1 MKANPVGWASVVICC
16 ALAVF
21 GGIDPMTQ
29 NALKVM
35 HILRTIERHQ
45 PRSGSGD
52 LTAEVS
58 QPELN
63 DYIIYRLEKEKHPLI
78 QKLTIKLLD
87 ANQVRGSVYL
97 DANQL
102 KLGLLFGQTLDFDLS
117 GVLQTRNGTGRIN
130 LRTAKL
136 HGRPVKPQVLDMVL
150 KAVALYYGT
159 DPVRLD
165 DWHEL
170 PKGVKRI
177 QTQEGKAVLFY

>member
-1 MKANPVGWASVVICC
+1 MKANPVWWASALVCC
-16 ALAVF
+16 ALAVS

-45 PRSGSGD
+45 PRSGSGEQ
-52 LTAEVS
+52 TAEVS

-63 DYIIYRLEKEKHPLI
+63 DYIVYRLEKEKHPLI
-78 QKLTIKLLD
+78 QTLAIKLFD
-87 ANQVRGSVYL
+87 DNQVRGNVRL
-97 DANQL
+97 DARQL

-117 GVLQTRNGTGRIN
+117 GVLQTRNGAGRIH

-136 HGRPVKPQVLDMVL
+136 RGRPVKPQVLDMVL
-150 KAVALYYGT
+150 KAVSLYYGT

-170 PKGVKRI
+170 PTGVKRI
-177 QTQEGKAVLFY
+177 QVQKGKAVLFY

>member
-1 MKANPVGWASVVICC
+1 MSENPVGWASAITCC
-16 ALAVF
+16 ALVVI

-45 PRSGSGD
+45 PRSGSGV

-63 DYIIYRLEKEKHPLI
+63 DYIGYRLEKEKHPLI
-78 QKLTIKLLD
+78 QKLTIKLFD
-87 ANQVRGSVYL
+87 DNQVRGNVHL

-102 KLGLLFGQTLDFDLS
+102 KLGLLFGQTLDFDLA
-117 GVLQTRNGTGRIN
+117 GVLHTRNGAGRID

-150 KAVALYYGT
+150 KAVAFYYGI

-170 PKGVKRI
+170 PKGIKQI
-177 QTQEGKAVLFY
+177 QTQKGKAVLFY

>member
-1 MKANPVGWASVVICC
+1 MKANPAGWASAIICC
-16 ALAVF
+16 ALAVL

-45 PRSGSGD
+45 PRSGSGQ

-63 DYIIYRLEKEKHPLI
+63 DYIVYRLKKEKQPLI
-78 QKLTIKLLD
+78 RKLSIKLFD
-87 ANQVRGSVYL
+87 DNQVRGNVHL

-117 GVLQTRNGTGRIN
+117 GILQTRNGAGRID

-150 KAVALYYGT
+150 KAVSLYYGT

-170 PKGVKRI
+170 PKGIKQI
-177 QTQEGKAVLFY
+177 QTRKGKAVLFY